1 MKDRPSYQIPNTSTG
16 GNSRGWLDRITRII
30 SSEPRDRE
38 SLIELLRESER
49 RNILDPDSLAM
60 IEGALL
66 VSELQVRDIMIPRIQ
81 MSVVKYEDNLKNILS
96 NVIESGHSRFPVIG
110 DDTDEV
116 MGILL
121 AKDLLAYTA
130 EAISGKFEIKD
141 IMRPAVFVPESK
153 RLNILLREFRASRNH
168 MAIVVDE
175 YSNVAGLITIE
186 DVIEEIVGNIE
197 DEHDIDEEDY
207 IRQHG
212 RNRYTVQAMT
222 PIEEFNDYFDTDL
235 SSDEYD
241 TIGGLILNA
250 FGHLPQR
257 GETIEYGGFSIKVL
271 RADRRRIHLLR
282 VIQLES
288 PEPDTSSETGD

>member
-1 MKDRPSYQIPNTSTG
+1 MKDRPSHNNISSDNKRSR
-16 GNSRGWLDRITRII
+16 RGWLDRITRLIRR
-30 SSEPRDRE
+30 EPRDRE
-38 SLIELLRESER
+38 SLVEMLRESER
-49 RNILDPDSLAM
+49 CNILDPDSLAM

-81 MSVVKYEDNLKNILS
+81 MSVVKYEDELKTLLS

-110 DDTDEV
+110 DDTNEV
-116 MGILL
+116 TGILL

-130 EAISGKFEIKD
+130 EQQNTDFNIKD

-212 RNRYTVQAMT
+212 RNRYTVQAMM
-222 PIEEFNDYFDTDL
+222 PIDEFNDYFNTSLND
-235 SSDEYD
+235 DEYD
-241 TIGGLILNA
+241 TIGGLVLNA
-250 FGHLPQR
+250 FGHLPKR
-257 GETIEYGGFSIKVL
+257 GETVEYGGFSIKVL

-282 VIQLES
+282 VIQHETAGTSTEES
-288 PEPDTSSETGD
+288 G